1 MAGLRIGIDT
11 GDSAQKIESMTS
23 ALDKLQ
29 NAGNAAAKSSAGVS
43 SAAQREAKDIGDLA
57 SAINPLNKKLEELDK
72 LDKALKNSFGN
83 RKIDKDTYKD
93 LQDDLDRSREKYAQ
107 MIESMR
113 NGDFNSFIARID
125 PVRAAL
131 QRLREEEKKLEQY
144 RPQLDTAQYDQ
155 YKNKLNEARAAIDGT
170 TEARNRAKSA
180 EQQEMAQLSAIR
192 REIDPLGAATQELA
206 RKQAFMTKQFQ
217 DGKIGETEYQRSMQA
232 LRKETDQLTGSNQK
246 NGLSSRQLAAANR
259 MLPAQ
264 FTDIVVS
271 LQGGQKPLTILFQ
284 QGGQIKDMYGGVA
297 NALKAVGKQAVAMIN
312 PWTIAAGAIIGVGAA
327 AYSASQRLE
336 DMNKKLTLSGRGGA
350 GGLALAAS
358 EAKSLSESLRGVTIN
373 DASQAIAVVANN
385 SKIASGD
392 IEKVATA
399 YLELSKVS
407 KDAAKEMV
415 DDFSTIAKDPV
426 SAITALNDKYAVF
439 NATITKQ
446 ALAFHAAG
454 KETEA
459 ATLLQKE
466 YLSVIEKRAKDAAD
480 HLSPIA
486 YEWQRISDATSDA
499 INKALVY
506 QGLGAKTTENEL
518 EKVRAD
524 MSRYINRS
532 TVASVSLGMA
542 SYAASDKDE
551 AYQKLKRREAELLE
565 KQHEE
570 KLTGIKEAANRD
582 RQQKASAALIED
594 NKVLEAGM
602 TKQEH
607 RAQEIAKLNQ
617 RKKEESDAGTPMSDA
632 TYKKQVAAINERYKD
647 EKKGSKAGFKAGED
661 ALKNAQKAG
670 QVLEAQYQA
679 IKNGV
684 TDSMPAAER
693 ALVEFNTKVKQIEAD
708 RASGK
713 KLETADK
720 MILSRK
726 DAIRQQLED
735 NTLTEEGVRLQKE
748 RNDAI
753 KKQREAHKKSV
764 EEVRKID
771 EATALS
777 SETRAMGSRETDRYN
792 RRRKIND
799 DPQLSSEDKK
809 SQISALERSYKEADA
824 AQADWSSAAKKAW
837 SDFKADSEGVAGTV
851 SNGMKSA
858 FDQATN
864 AMTNFITT
872 GKLSFTDLLNT
883 AANTAAKIGMQ
894 YASMALF
901 GGGIGGGSAS
911 GATSMS
917 SIASLVTGGMSFSKG
932 GVVGKPKGYAT
943 GGHIKGEGTGTSDSI
958 PAMLSNGE
966 FVVNEAAT
974 RRHRGLLEAINN
986 GGGTIARYAKGGEVG
1001 ENSGAFRSYDS
1012 NGISLDMRNMTV
1024 HANNAEEGRQAAQA
1038 MSEQMMQILEQ
1049 RLAKERGENRQFVVN
1064 QTIKSGGI
1072 INRQIKGR

>member
-11 GDSAQKIESMTS
+11 GDSAQKIAGMTT
-23 ALDKLQ
+23 ALNKLQ
-29 NAGNAAAKSSAGVS
+29 DAGSSAAKSAAGLSA
-43 SAAQREAKDIGDLA
+43 AAQREAKDIGDLA

-72 LDKALKNSFGN
+72 LDKALKSSFSN

-93 LQDDLDRSREKYAQ
+93 LQNDLDRSREKYAQ
-107 MIESMR
+107 MIEAMK

-131 QRLREEEKKLEQY
+131 QRLREEEQKLEQY
-144 RPQLDTAQYDQ
+144 RPRLDTSQYDQ
-155 YKNKLNEARAAIDGT
+155 YKNKLNEAREAIDGT
-170 TEARNRAKSA
+170 TEARQRAKSA

-192 REIDPLGAATQELA
+192 REVDPLGAATQELA

-232 LRKETDQLTGSNQK
+232 LRTETDRLTGSNQR
-246 NGLSSRQLAAANR
+246 NGMSARQLAAANR

-297 NALKAVGKQAVAMIN
+297 NALKAVAKQTAAMIN
-312 PWTIAAGAIIGVGAA
+312 PWTIAAAAIIGVGAA
-327 AYSASQRLE
+327 SYSASQRLE
-336 DMNKKLTLSGRGGA
+336 EMNKKLTLSGRGGSA
-350 GGLALAAS
+350 GLALAA
-358 EAKSLSESLRGVTIN
+358 EQAKALSDNLRGVTIGE
-373 DASQAIAVVANN
+373 ASQGIAVVSGNA
-385 SKIASGD
+385 KIASGD
-392 IEKVATA
+392 ISRVSEA
-399 YLELSKVS
+399 YLEMSKVS

-439 NATITKQ
+439 NATITKE
-446 ALAFHAAG
+446 ALAFQAAG

-466 YLSVIEKRAKDAAD
+466 YLNVLEKRAKEAAD
-480 HLSPIA
+480 HLSPIQYA
-486 YEWQRISDATSDA
+486 WQNITKATSE
-499 INKALVY
+499 ALNQALLY
-506 QGLGAKTTENEL
+506 NGLGPKTTENEL
-518 EKVRAD
+518 LRAQSD
-524 MSRYINRS
+524 VDQFKAYGVDDKNQAF
-532 TVASVSLGMA
+532 VAA
-542 SYAASDKDE
+542 R
-551 AYQKLKRREAELLE
+551 QKLLELQQ

-570 KLTGIKEAANRD
+570 KITGIKEAANRD

-607 RAQEIAKLNQ
+607 RAQEIAKLNER
-617 RKKEESDAGTPMSDA
+617 RKSESVAGTPMSDA

-647 EKKGSKAGFKAGED
+647 EKGSKAGLKAGED
-661 ALKNAQKAG
+661 ALKSAQKAG
-670 QVLEAQYQA
+670 QVLKAQYEA
-679 IKNGV
+679 LKSGV
-684 TDSMPAAER
+684 TDSMPAAEK
-693 ALVEFNTKVKQIEAD
+693 ALIEFDTKVKQIESD
-708 RASGK
+708 RAHGK
-713 KLETADK
+713 KLETADR

-726 DAIRQQLED
+726 DAIRAALED
-735 NTLTEEGVRLQKE
+735 NTLTEEGIRLEKE
-748 RNDAI
+748 RTEII
-753 KKQREAHKKSV
+753 KKQGEVHKKSV

-771 EATALS
+771 EATYIS
-777 SETRAMGSRETDRYN
+777 RGTREMGSRESARYSQ
-792 RRRKIND
+792 RRKIND
-799 DPQLSSEDKK
+799 DPELSAEDKK
-809 SQISALERSYKEADA
+809 SQLSALENSYSELDA
-824 AQADWSSAAKKAW
+824 AQQDWSSAAKKAW
-837 SDFKADSEGVAGTV
+837 SDFKADSQGVAGTV
-851 SNGMKSA
+851 SSGMKSA

-901 GGGIGGGSAS
+901 GGGLSGGTAA

-917 SIASLVTGGMSFSKG
+917 SIASLVTGGMSFSTG
-932 GVVGKPKGYAT
+932 GIVDKPKGYAS
-943 GGHIKGEGTGTSDSI
+943 GGHIKGAGTGTSDSI

-986 GGGTIARYAKGGEVG
+986 GGGTMSRYAKGGEVG
-1001 ENSGAFRSYDS
+1001 GGTGAFRSNDG

-1038 MSEQMMQILEQ
+1038 MSEQMMQVLEQ
-1049 RLAKERGENRQFVVN
+1049 RLAKERGDNRQFVIN
-1064 QTIKSGGI
+1064 QTIKTGGI

>member
-11 GDSAQKIESMTS
+11 GDSAQKIAGMTT
-23 ALDKLQ
+23 ALKKLQ
-29 NAGNAAAKSSAGVS
+29 DAGNSAAKSAAGVS
-43 SAAQREAKDIGDLA
+43 SAAQRESKDISDLA
-57 SAINPLNKKLEELDK
+57 SAVNPLNKKLEELDK
-72 LDKALKNSFGN
+72 IDKALKNSFN
-83 RKIDKDTYKD
+83 SRKIDKDTYKD

-107 MIESMR
+107 MMESMR

-131 QRLREEEKKLEQY
+131 QRLREEEQKLEQY
-144 RPQLDTAQYDQ
+144 RPRLDASQYDQ
-155 YKNKLNEARAAIDGT
+155 YKNKLNEAREAIDGT
-170 TEARNRAKSA
+170 TEARNRAKTA

-192 REIDPLGAATQELA
+192 REVDPLGAATQELA

-232 LRKETDQLTGSNQK
+232 LRTETDKLTGSNQR

-297 NALKAVGKQAVAMIN
+297 NALKAVGKQALAMIN
-312 PWTIAAGAIIGVGAA
+312 PWTIAAAAIVGVGAA
-327 AYSASQRLE
+327 SYSASQRLE
-336 DMNKKLTLSGRGGA
+336 EMNKKLTLSGRGGSA
-350 GGLALAAS
+350 GLAIAA
-358 EAKSLSESLRGVTIN
+358 EQAKALSNNLRGVTIGE
-373 DASQAIAVVANN
+373 ASQSIALVSGNA
-385 SKIASGD
+385 KIASGD
-392 IEKVATA
+392 ISRVSEA
-399 YLELSKVS
+399 YLEMSKVS

-439 NATITKQ
+439 NATITKE
-446 ALAFHAAG
+446 ALAFQAAG

-466 YLSVIEKRAKDAAD
+466 YLNVIEKRAKDAAD
-480 HLSPIA
+480 HLSPIQYA
-486 YEWQRISDATSDA
+486 WQNITKATSDA
-499 INKALVY
+499 LNQALLY
-506 QGLGAKTTENEL
+506 NGLGPKTTDNEL
-518 EKVRAD
+518 LRAQSD
-524 MSRYINRS
+524 VDQFKAYGVDDKNQAF
-532 TVASVSLGMA
+532 VAA
-542 SYAASDKDE
+542 R
-551 AYQKLKRREAELLE
+551 QKLAELQQ

-570 KLTGIKEAANRD
+570 KITGIKEAANRD

-607 RAQEIAKLNQ
+607 RAQEIAKLNER
-617 RKKEESDAGTPMSDA
+617 RKLESDAGTPMSDA

-647 EKKGSKAGFKAGED
+647 EKKGSKAGLRAGED
-661 ALKNAQKAG
+661 ALKSAQKAG
-670 QVLEAQYQA
+670 QVLEAQYKA
-679 IKNGV
+679 LKDGV
-684 TDSMPAAER
+684 TDSMPAAEK
-693 ALVEFNTKVKQIEAD
+693 ALIEFETKVKQIEND
-708 RASGK
+708 RAHGK
-713 KLETADK
+713 KLETADR

-726 DAIRQQLED
+726 DAIRAALED
-735 NTLTEEGVRLQKE
+735 NTLTEEGIRLEKE
-748 RNDAI
+748 RTEII
-753 KKQREAHKKSV
+753 KKQGEVHKKSI

-771 EATALS
+771 EATYIS
-777 SETRAMGSRETDRYN
+777 RGTRAMGSRESARYSQ
-792 RRRKIND
+792 RRKIND
-799 DPQLSSEDKK
+799 DPELSAEDKK
-809 SQISALERSYKEADA
+809 SQLSALENSYSELDA
-824 AQADWSSAAKKAW
+824 AQQDWSSAARKAW
-837 SDFKADSEGVAGTV
+837 SDFKSDSEGVAGTV

-901 GGGIGGGSAS
+901 GGGLSGGSAA

-917 SIASLVTGGMSFSKG
+917 SIASLVTGGMSFSTG
-932 GVVGKPKGYAT
+932 GIVAKPKGYAT
-943 GGHIKGEGTGTSDSI
+943 GGHIKGAGTGTSDSI

-986 GGGTIARYAKGGEVG
+986 NGGGAMAKYAKGGEVG
-1001 ENSGAFRSYDS
+1001 ISAFRSTDS
-1012 NGISLDMRNMTV
+1012 GSGISLDMRNMTV

-1038 MSEQMMQILEQ
+1038 MSAEIMQIMEQ
-1049 RLAKERGENRQFVVN
+1049 RLAKERGDNRQFVVN